1 LTGPAAGFF
10 EVFRNSKQFSF
21 LFFLPDQFFS
31 FLRKT
36 IAKSTVMEEQ
46 LTLRQDFKYQEV
58 AERIELL
65 IYKQVL
71 KVGDKLLSVRA
82 LSKEQGISLSTA
94 FQAYY
99 HLESKGLIEARPQS
113 GYYVKF
119 SPHHN
124 FDMPLVSDTPD
135 DAIPVS
141 ISEMITSVY
150 LDLRSP
156 KLLNFSLAS
165 PHTSLLPTAK
175 LNKTL
180 MHVLRKSPTSCTHY
194 EHVQGNADLRKQIAR
209 QAFNWGGVVSEDEV
223 VVTAGAVEALSLCIK
238 AVTKAGD
245 AIAIESPTY
254 HAIFQLMESHGL
266 KVVEVPTD
274 PVTGADLNYLEQA
287 IDRFNI
293 KACVFVN
300 NFNSP
305 LGSCMP
311 DSNKKLLVEMLA
323 KREIPLIED
332 DIYGELYFGK
342 TRPKTCKTFDK
353 KGLVLHCASVSKSL
367 APGYRIGWAIPGRFK
382 NKIIELKRMHTVST
396 NSLSQATIA
405 EFLSNGRFELHLRH
419 LRKALHTQSL
429 RYLQAICEYFPE
441 GTRVTRPEGGF
452 VLWIELNKKINT
464 YKLHKRA
471 LKHNIGIAP
480 GQIFSPQGRYENC
493 FRISFGEPWSAKV
506 EEGIK
511 TIGKLIRDYR

>member
-1 LTGPAAGFF
+1 MKLKRPP
-10 EVFRNSKQFSF
+10 VK
-21 LFFLPDQFFS
+21 PDY
-31 FLRKT
+31 
-36 IAKSTVMEEQ
+36 
-46 LTLRQDFKYQEV
+46 KYNEV
-58 AERIELL
+58 AERIESM
-65 IYKQVL
+65 ISKRVL

-99 HLESKGLIEARPQS
+99 HLEGKGLIEARPQS
-113 GYYVKF
+113 GYYVKY
-119 SPHHN
+119 SPDHIL
-124 FDMPLVSDTPD
+124 DLPKVSETPD
-135 DAIPVS
+135 DVVPVS
-141 ISEMITSVY
+141 INDMINSVY

-156 KLLNFSLAS
+156 KLLNFALAA
-165 PHTSLLPTAK
+165 PAESLLPTAK
-175 LNKTL
+175 LNKVL
-180 MHVLRKSPTSCTHY
+180 MHVVRESPTSCLHY
-194 EHVQGNADLRKQIAR
+194 EHVQGNINLRKQIAR
-209 QAFNWGGVVSEDEV
+209 QAFNWGGVYTEDDV
-223 VVTAGAVEALSLCIK
+223 VVTAGAVEALSLCVK

-254 HAIFQLMESHGL
+254 YAIFQLMESYGL

-274 PVTGADLNYLEQA
+274 PVTGADLDYLEKA
-287 IDRFNI
+287 IKRFDI
-293 KACVFVN
+293 KACLFVN

-311 DSNKKLLVEMLA
+311 DQNKKRLVDMLA
-323 KREIPLIED
+323 KEEIPLIED

-342 TRPKTCKTFDK
+342 TRPKTCKSFDK

-367 APGYRIGWAIPGRFK
+367 APGYRVGWTIPGRFK
-382 NKIIELKRMHTVST
+382 EKIIQLKRMHTVST
-396 NSLSQATIA
+396 NTLSQATIA

-429 RYLQAICEYFPE
+429 RYIQAISRYFPE
-441 GTRVTRPEGGF
+441 DTRITRPEGGF

-480 GQIFSPQGRYENC
+480 GQIFSPQGRFENC
-493 FRISFGEPWSAKV
+493 FRISYGMPWNDKV

-511 TIGKLIRDYR
+511 TIGKLIREYK